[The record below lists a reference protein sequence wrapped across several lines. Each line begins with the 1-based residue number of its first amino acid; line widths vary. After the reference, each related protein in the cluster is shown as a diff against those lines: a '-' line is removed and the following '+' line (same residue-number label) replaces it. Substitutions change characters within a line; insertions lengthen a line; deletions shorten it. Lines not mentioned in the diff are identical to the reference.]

1 MSIKLISILICLLL
15 GFSSSYNL
23 LPDINNPIMVNP
35 ATTSLTGSAA
45 TFTIRFSFPA
55 ATANAIGPNAYASSG
70 LSTGQFIGV
79 AFPPSVGTADLKFDT
94 TTTIFTATLTD
105 SNNVKYAISQKLS
118 VASAITTTLLAESN
132 IIYFRLDDISANVP
146 LKVGPGIVYT
156 LTINWTGVKIA
167 STSFLRSISLFTS
180 TSNNPEKIIIDSLP
194 VLGSVAL
201 YGDYTATTLKNLDI
215 VNAQVVVTQ
224 GPSAASSG
232 STVYPYN
239 QFDVNLTLKANTFI
253 TAADHIIV
261 FQYPSNTVSPAGTV
275 VTSNAAAN
283 DPLQVALKGTLALK
297 TFSSNSFYVDGVGE
311 DLIPNRQFVL
321 SLKGWKALDTNV
333 GNTANLNLVVYYK
346 NTYSIVSYTSNSIFK
361 VNTDQLTVSVNH
373 PEFWDVYRGGA
384 FPLTF
389 TFKTTNDLSNGG
401 WVVIQHSDAVSLTDT
416 AGSRVSFIASTCD
429 FSANG
434 SSFDNSFG
442 KRNNCFPLR
451 TNDQAYVTGSGSTY
465 NGSGIFF
472 YLKAPISGGN
482 NYYVTVWAFFDY
494 CGGSA
499 ATTTAA
505 MNVVYGSKDS
515 AWTVPNFTVSIYRT
529 IDATALNE
537 SRFTSTQTVISQSVQ
552 TAFNGV
558 CWNNYVYASDKQGQV
573 LNIAIADKSGR
584 GHTLTVV
591 DDNTKV
597 GLINYKE
604 EFDWI
609 SFYETNLVPTGTPWY
624 AGVNAALLTTNT
636 NADSRFL
643 YTSDT
648 TKQLAGS
655 YFLAA
660 FKEKNFDSG
669 NAKYLTENIGWPY
682 IFNTAPAQKHPPG
695 YFVWQFPKTWFVKGG
710 DYKGTNA
717 ACYASWAVDIEGT
730 TTAFN
735 PIQLLKAY
743 KTSTTKWEYTAAIQN
758 FFGANSIETTTDYNY
773 IDSTRSL
780 LPPDNTSQTG
790 KASIVQLVSTYHDGT
805 ATPKWQLG
813 DYTKVGNFAG
823 DVNAAF
829 YTNCLKWRS
838 DAPAVTSLYTYI
850 DIQIKW
856 HYMGNTSASDVS
868 PKSSTGNG
876 TPISNIR
883 LIKLFPETGVMNNF
897 SNNPSTTLTSNPLV
911 NHVVY
916 NPTTVD
922 SVCLLELSGSA
933 IAGIKGTANTLV
945 VWLFGATLLETDY
958 NDASST
964 YPVAPLLSTVQAYG
978 LQSGQVMDYENSP
991 YTAYPQYDTAAKT
1004 LGTGQQY
1011 NQLMTQLT
1019 LSNSTA
1025 DIAGTVRQQWKN
1037 NSNYLYFM
1045 GSVVYITSVTTSFLT
1060 DGTTEKNFFIPYY
1073 CPRKSSKF
1081 EINSTIPAC
1090 DATSASCATSY
1101 VFPLV
1106 MASWMTMSSFNS
1118 ITSANSWVNYTPTT
1132 SQPASK
1138 VLINNFDSTKSEY
1151 IRSTKKM
1158 VATSATVA
1166 GTMYNTPQTATLKW
1180 SAYTLTNQYLYVFNG
1195 TISAAGTSTYCTGH
1209 SLFLSSAISL
1219 DSTATQSF
1227 ASGIT
1232 NATFGQF
1239 SNSKNFYIL
1248 GKAFNKALF
1257 SGLSASSNLANSN
1270 NISGLIATGTTA
1282 SANYYSGIIRPT
1294 ADSFL
1299 NNGQFALTDKAAYF
1313 CTSAGADDVNS
1324 LTNYVNYTGT
1334 ATAGTTNLRGFIL
1347 DWYSDLTSNWLNAAI
1362 SFDKN
1367 DVYKTDVGGNFKVV
1381 LSPPVSVA
1389 AGTVLSFTA
1398 GNNAISSNT
1407 LCGLV
1412 VTGGMASP
1420 CTNTS
1425 GTITCPTVV
1434 GGTTFTVCCYNVIV
1448 TDPIALTAVTAV
1460 VNSDNT
1466 LSGLSTYLTSTV
1478 YSAASQIG
1486 TTPNPF
1492 SFVTNNSALVD
1503 VIGTKSASIT
1513 NIAYSQ
1519 VNQESG
1525 IGKVTFTVTL
1535 PREPTRDMKLSI
1547 QGDLSGMLVQ
1557 GTNPRCSV
1565 SFGSTL
1571 VFGSNWD
1578 NGDAL
1583 IDSCSTYNFSS
1594 ATPVVITT
1602 KKIIYKCGIS
1612 FSKTIYVSLWPI
1624 VVVNWN
1630 SASANKSFK
1639 VSMNLNS
1646 SDAIALNTSAFNMA
1660 LVLATT
1666 AKPNFVGQ
1674 WDTLCAVSSV
1684 YPKLPGE
1691 IADYTFSF
1699 DLDTNKSSLQNT
1711 NPNEVTI
1718 FFPYQYFGSY
1728 IPNVLC
1734 YYNGL
1739 LNCSFT
1745 DEGILNIRFTT
1756 NIPVGSGNKVSI
1768 VVTGIVNPAID
1779 ADFSF
1784 PCTVNTTNFSTG
1796 ARTNLITGSGKLAG
1810 GINTA
1815 SVTANGALRFLSIPT
1830 AISSKNPRD
1839 VSVHQFRISFDYAN
1853 GMTASPITIANTPV
1867 IHINFPSDY
1876 KLAWYT
1882 SKPSAT
1888 IDEYTSDANNAITK
1902 TSSISPASVVQSGNR
1917 ISITLSQASYTFGTN
1932 WRYWDITITN
1942 IVNPTD
1948 TTVQSSAPISQTTR
1962 PFSMTLTNGNLT
1974 SLFKTYT
1981 NLDTYASVALTTAV
1995 DSNLA
2000 WNRGNSFI
2008 FDNTKWVI
2016 DIFAN
2021 NSQLNMLTIK
2031 SGRYLQAYFS
2041 VKANP
2046 SIAIIPWV
2054 TTISLTD
2061 TVFSTMNASYQ
2072 VSTSI
2077 VQPIGF
2083 YIGAPCGTAPGSYL
2097 INFQSSDATNFAP
2110 LSPVVVTVDTSS
2122 KGIIAFATPSSIPAG
2137 GSTLVSITLSDPNFD
2152 ALNVNWAA
2160 AANSNNDATATIT
2173 NVVIAPKTIT
2183 SASNF
2188 SIYSVFSITNTSTTV
2203 APQSFSSTDPNSCFS
2218 WNNINTITFNI
2229 SGQTAIIPSLNLA
2242 QNFKYTNSDNDTTL
2256 TAKNSIKFNFTPP
2269 AAPIYIYCALTC
2281 ASQAFPADSVIQT
2294 AGAPATNFL
2303 QFYTNIASNLT
2314 PIDIVFSNLVRG
2326 QQYHLR
2332 CIIQSTN
2339 GDATKRSTSSVN
2351 IENYTPAGTAN
2362 VTTVNII
2369 PSVSQSTQCAQWQLL
2384 SDPGQSTRN
2393 AIVNYC
2399 QKLYSSAGWMNNG
2412 CIICT
2417 FPDLSYVAA
2426 GLSLPTN
2433 TTCPVATTT
2442 SRLRFLQSTTG
2453 STINAA
2459 TNTTASTPS
2468 SVTVCPVAHPVCATD
2483 VSGNKSYQDYFN
2495 QLMTDL
2501 KTTALFKQTLNI
2513 DNVNLNANNPILT
2526 VKDIVVPDMTLL
2538 SSNVTSFD
2546 ATGALSFTANFPTP
2560 VNCYWM
2566 LSSSTT
2572 VPSFATVQQCTDA
2585 AWCGSTVLSPMTT
2598 TVSTTTLKAFS
2609 QGSTYQIY
2617 MGCTNN
2623 VPFAQKLSNVV
2634 AAGTFSIPAP
2644 VIPINNNVTNSTTAA
2659 SFSQLS
2665 WMAICFVL
2673 AFLF

>member
-1 MSIKLISILICLLL
+1 
-15 GFSSSYNL
+15 
-23 LPDINNPIMVNP
+23 
-35 ATTSLTGSAA
+35 
-45 TFTIRFSFPA
+45 
-55 ATANAIGPNAYASSG
+55 
-70 LSTGQFIGV
+70 
-79 AFPPSVGTADLKFDT
+79 
-94 TTTIFTATLTD
+94 
-105 SNNVKYAISQKLS
+105 
-118 VASAITTTLLAESN
+118 
-132 IIYFRLDDISANVP
+132 
-146 LKVGPGIVYT
+146 
-156 LTINWTGVKIA
+156 
-167 STSFLRSISLFTS
+167 
-180 TSNNPEKIIIDSLP
+180 
-194 VLGSVAL
+194 
-201 YGDYTATTLKNLDI
+201 
-215 VNAQVVVTQ
+215 
-224 GPSAASSG
+224 
-232 STVYPYN
+232 
-239 QFDVNLTLKANTFI
+239 
-253 TAADHIIV
+253 
-261 FQYPSNTVSPAGTV
+261 
-275 VTSNAAAN
+275 
-283 DPLQVALKGTLALK
+283 
-297 TFSSNSFYVDGVGE
+297 
-311 DLIPNRQFVL
+311 
-321 SLKGWKALDTNV
+321 
-333 GNTANLNLVVYYK
+333 
-346 NTYSIVSYTSNSIFK
+346 
-361 VNTDQLTVSVNH
+361 
-373 PEFWDVYRGGA
+373 
-384 FPLTF
+384 
-389 TFKTTNDLSNGG
+389 
-401 WVVIQHSDAVSLTDT
+401 
-416 AGSRVSFIASTCD
+416 
-429 FSANG
+429 
-434 SSFDNSFG
+434 
-442 KRNNCFPLR
+442 
-451 TNDQAYVTGSGSTY
+451 
-465 NGSGIFF
+465 
-472 YLKAPISGGN
+472 
-482 NYYVTVWAFFDY
+482 
-494 CGGSA
+494 
-499 ATTTAA
+499 
-505 MNVVYGSKDS
+505 
-515 AWTVPNFTVSIYRT
+515 
-529 IDATALNE
+529 
-537 SRFTSTQTVISQSVQ
+537 
-552 TAFNGV
+552 
-558 CWNNYVYASDKQGQV
+558 
-573 LNIAIADKSGR
+573 
-584 GHTLTVV
+584 
-591 DDNTKV
+591 
-597 GLINYKE
+597 
-604 EFDWI
+604 
-609 SFYETNLVPTGTPWY
+609 
-624 AGVNAALLTTNT
+624 
-636 NADSRFL
+636 
-643 YTSDT
+643 
-648 TKQLAGS
+648 
-655 YFLAA
+655 
-660 FKEKNFDSG
+660 
-669 NAKYLTENIGWPY
+669 
-682 IFNTAPAQKHPPG
+682 
-695 YFVWQFPKTWFVKGG
+695 
-710 DYKGTNA
+710 
-717 ACYASWAVDIEGT
+717 
-730 TTAFN
+730 
-735 PIQLLKAY
+735 
-743 KTSTTKWEYTAAIQN
+743 
-758 FFGANSIETTTDYNY
+758 
-773 IDSTRSL
+773 
-780 LPPDNTSQTG
+780 
-790 KASIVQLVSTYHDGT
+790 
-805 ATPKWQLG
+805 
-813 DYTKVGNFAG
+813 
-823 DVNAAF
+823 
-829 YTNCLKWRS
+829 
-838 DAPAVTSLYTYI
+838 
-850 DIQIKW
+850 
-856 HYMGNTSASDVS
+856 
-868 PKSSTGNG
+868 
-876 TPISNIR
+876 
-883 LIKLFPETGVMNNF
+883 MNNF
-897 SNNPSTTLTSNPLV
+897 SNNPTTTLTSNPLV

-922 SVCLLELSGSA
+922 SVCLLELSGSG

-945 VWLFGATLLETDY
+945 IWLFGATLLETDY
-958 NDASST
+958 TDASST

-978 LQSGQVMDYENSP
+978 LQSGQVLDYENSP
-991 YTAYPQYDTAAKT
+991 YITSTQYVAGKT
-1004 LGTGQQY
+1004 LVIGQQY
-1011 NQLMTQLT
+1011 NQQMTQLS
-1019 LSNSTA
+1019 LSNSSA
-1025 DIAGTVRQQWKN
+1025 DIAGTAVQFWKN
-1037 NSNYLYFM
+1037 NSNYMYFM
-1045 GSVVYITSVTTSFLT
+1045 GSVVYITSVTTTYLT

-1073 CPRKSSKF
+1073 CPRKSTSF
-1081 EINSTIPAC
+1081 ERNVASAAC
-1090 DATSASCATSY
+1090 DGATAGQTSCTSAY

-1106 MASWMTMSSFNS
+1106 LASWMTMSSFNS
-1118 ITSANSWVNYTPTT
+1118 ITSANSWVNYTPTAT
-1132 SQPASK
+1132 YPSK
-1138 VLINNFDSTKSEY
+1138 VLVNNYVAANDSY
-1151 IRSTKKM
+1151 IRSTK
-1158 VATSATVA
+1158 VLNFSSTTAPGAV

-1180 SAYTLTNQYLYVFNG
+1180 SAYTATNQYLYVFNG

-1209 SLFLSSAISL
+1209 SLFLSSNVLL
-1219 DSTATQSF
+1219 DTTATQSF
-1227 ASGIT
+1227 TSGIT

-1239 SNSKNFYIL
+1239 SSTKTFYIL

-1257 SGLSASSNLANSN
+1257 SGVSSSTNIANSN
-1270 NISGLIATGTTA
+1270 NISGLVATGATA
-1282 SANYYSGIIRPT
+1282 STNYYSGILRPT

-1299 NNGQFALTDKAAYF
+1299 NNGQFTLTDKAAYF
-1313 CTSAGADDVNS
+1313 CTSAGADDYNS
-1324 LTNYVNYTGT
+1324 LTNYVVASGT
-1334 ATAGTTNLRGFIL
+1334 AATGTTNLRGFIL

-1362 SFDKN
+1362 AFDKN
-1367 DVYKTDVGGNFKVV
+1367 DNYKSDVGGNFKVV
-1381 LSPPVSVA
+1381 LSPPVSIA
-1389 AGTVLSFTA
+1389 AGTVLTFTA

-1412 VTGGMASP
+1412 TSGGMASP
-1420 CTNTS
+1420 CVNTS
-1425 GTITCPTVV
+1425 GTITCPTIV
-1434 GGTTFTVCCYNVIV
+1434 GGTTFTVCCYNVVV
-1448 TDPIALTAVTAV
+1448 TDPIALTTVTAV

-1466 LSGLSTYLTSTV
+1466 LSGLSTYLTSTI

-1513 NIAYSQ
+1513 NIAYAQ
-1519 VNQESG
+1519 VNQEGG

-1557 GTNPRCSV
+1557 GASPRCSV

-1583 IDSCSTYNFSS
+1583 IDSCSTFNFSS

-1639 VSMNLNS
+1639 VAMNLNS
-1646 SDAIALNTSAFNMA
+1646 SDSIALNTSAFNMA
-1660 LVLATT
+1660 LALATT

-1674 WDTLCAVSSV
+1674 WDTLCAVSSL

-1718 FFPYQYFGSY
+1718 FFPYQHFGSY

-1745 DEGILNIRFTT
+1745 DEGILNIRFAT
-1756 NIPVGSGNKVSI
+1756 NIPVGSGNKVNI

-1830 AISSKNPRD
+1830 ATSSKNPRD
-1839 VSVHQFRISFDYAN
+1839 ISVHQFRISFDYAN
-1853 GMTASPITIANTPV
+1853 GMTSSPLTIANTPV

-1876 KLAWYT
+1876 KLAWYS

-1917 ISITLSQASYTFGTN
+1917 ISITLSQASYTFGSN

-1948 TTVQSSAPISQTTR
+1948 TTVNTSAPISQTTR
-1962 PFSMTLTNGNLT
+1962 PFSITMTNGNLT

-1981 NLDTYASVALTTAV
+1981 NLNTYSSVALTTAI
-1995 DSNLA
+1995 DSNLS

-2031 SGRYLQAYFS
+2031 SGRYLQSYFS

-2046 SIAIIPWV
+2046 SIAVLPWV

-2061 TVFSTMNASYQ
+2061 TVFSTMEASYQ

-2077 VQPIGF
+2077 IQPIGF
-2083 YIGAPCGTAPGSYL
+2083 FVGAPCGTAPGMYL

-2122 KGIIAFATPSSIPAG
+2122 KGLIAFATPSSIPAG
-2137 GSTLVSITLSDPNFD
+2137 GSTLVTISLSEPNFD
-2152 ALNVNWAA
+2152 ALNINWAA
-2160 AANSNNDATATIT
+2160 AANSNNDSTAAIT

-2183 SASNF
+2183 SKTSV
-2188 SIYSVFSITNTSTTV
+2188 YSVFSITNASTTV
-2203 APQSFSSTDPNSCFS
+2203 APQSFTSTDPNTCFS

-2229 SGQTAIIPSLNLA
+2229 SGQTAIIPALNLVP
-2242 QNFKYTNSDNDTTL
+2242 NFKYSNADTDTTL
-2256 TAKNSIKFNFTPP
+2256 TAKNSVKFNFTPP

-2294 AGAPATNFL
+2294 AGAPANNFL
-2303 QFYTNIASNLT
+2303 QFYTNIISNLT
-2314 PIDIVFSNLVRG
+2314 PVDIIFSNLVRG

-2351 IENYTPAGTAN
+2351 IENYTPSGSAN
-2362 VTTVNII
+2362 VTTVNIV
-2369 PSVSQSTQCAQWQLL
+2369 PSVSQSTQCASWQFL
-2384 SDPGQSTRN
+2384 SDPGQNTRN
-2393 AIVNYC
+2393 AIANYC

-2433 TTCPVATTT
+2433 TTCPVATTA

-2459 TNTTASTPS
+2459 TNTTASTPT

-2513 DNVNLNANNPILT
+2513 DNVNLNATNPLLI
-2526 VKDIVVPDMTLL
+2526 VKDLVAPDMTLL

-2585 AWCGSTVLSPMTT
+2585 AWCGNNVLSPMTVT
-2598 TVSTTTLKAFS
+2598 ISTTTLKAFS

-2634 AAGTFSIPAP
+2634 ATGTFSIPAP
-2644 VIPINNNVTNSTTAA
+2644 VIPTDNTATNSTVAA